1 MKLRTMHKQS
11 RIFVAGHKGL
21 VGSAIVRR
29 LKEDGYENIIT
40 RTRQEVD
47 LVDPVAVENFF
58 RDNQIDFVF
67 DAAAR
72 VGGIHANDVYSAEF
86 IYQNTQIQMNL
97 IHYAYKWHVKKF
109 LFLGSV
115 CIYPKFAETPVKEES
130 LMSGE
135 LEPTNEAYAISKIH
149 GIEMLKMYRKQY
161 GFKGVS
167 LMPANLYGPN
177 DNFHPENG
185 HVIPALM
192 TKFNNACIT
201 PSNPDESDE
210 IESQKQEL
218 TVTCWGDGTPMREFL
233 YVDDLADAC
242 MFAMEH
248 YENAEL
254 LNVGSGQDVSIFHL
268 AHKVAAVTGYKGKI
282 EWDTSRPNGTPKRPL
297 DYSKL
302 TAKGW
307 KPKYTLEQGLAEAY
321 KWFIE
326 HTFIQTK

>member
-1 MKLRTMHKQS
+1 MHKQS

-47 LVDPVAVENFF
+47 LLDPVAVENFF
-58 RDNQIDFVF
+58 RDTKIDFVF

-135 LEPTNEAYAISKIH
+135 LEPTNEASAIAKIH
-149 GIEMLKMYRKQY
+149 GIEMLKMYHKQY

-167 LMPANLYGPN
+167 LMPSNLYGPG

-192 TKFNNACIT
+192 TKFNNAT
-201 PSNPDESDE
+201 EDV
-210 IESQKQEL
+210 
-218 TVTCWGDGTPMREFL
+218 VTCWGDGTPMREFT

-268 AHKVAAVTGYKGKI
+268 AHKVAAVTGYTGKI

-297 DYSKL
+297 DYS
-302 TAKGW
+302 TISDKGW
-307 KPKYTLEQGLAEAY
+307 KPKYTLDEGLAETY

>member
-1 MKLRTMHKQS
+1 MRLRTMQKDDT
-11 RIFVAGHKGL
+11 IFVAGHKGL

-29 LKEDGYENIIT
+29 LKEDGYTKIIT
-40 RTRQEVD
+40 KDRSECD
-47 LVDPVAVENFF
+47 LTKSDDVRKLFEEN
-58 RDNQIDFVF
+58 RINFVF

-72 VGGIHANDVYSAEF
+72 VGGIHANDTYSAEF
-86 IYQNTQIQMNL
+86 IYQNTMIQTNL
-97 IHYAYKWHVKKF
+97 IHWAYKYFVKKF
-109 LFLGSV
+109 VFLGSV
-115 CIYPKFAETPVKEES
+115 CIYPKYAETPVKEES
-130 LMSGE
+130 ILTGE
-135 LEPTNEAYAISKIH
+135 LEPTNEAYAIAKIH
-149 GIEMLKMYRKQY
+149 GIEMLKMYNKQY

-167 LMPANLYGPN
+167 LMPCNLYGPN

-192 TKFNNACIT
+192 TKFNNAT
-201 PSNPDESDE
+201 TDS
-210 IESQKQEL
+210 
-218 TVTCWGDGTPMREFL
+218 VTCWGDGTPTREFM

-242 MFAMEH
+242 LFAVEN
-248 YENAEL
+248 YSNAEL
-254 LNVGSGQDVSIFHL
+254 INVGSGQDISIFHL
-268 AHKVAAVTGYKGKI
+268 AHKIAALTGYQGKI

-302 TAKGW
+302 TDKGW